1 VKTDDLIKALTA
13 DAPMRQWRLTPA
25 FAVALVAGL
34 AVAVAVFQYRLGVR
48 ANAYESLA
56 TIRFPFKFVVTL
68 ALATPA
74 LFAVYRLTRPDGH
87 LGRAALALL
96 AAPVLLAAAV
106 ALELVN
112 VPSELWKTRLIGQNS
127 APCMY
132 LIPLMAIG
140 PLAAMI
146 GVLRY
151 GAVTRPRLAAL
162 AAGLAAAGL
171 AATLYAAHCPDDS
184 PLFVATWYTIATAI
198 VVAVSLLVTP
208 RLLRW

>member
-1 VKTDDLIKALTA
+1 MKTDDLIKALTA

-48 ANAYESLA
+48 ADAYESLA

-96 AAPVLLAAAV
+96 AAPALLATAV

-140 PLAAMI
+140 PLAGMI

-151 GAVTRPRLAAL
+151 GAATRPRLAAL

-184 PLFVATWYTIATAI
+184 PLFVATWYTVATAI